1 MASFQIWVK
10 EKKTYV
16 ISTTVPLCI
25 LIAGWFLNIATEKKL
40 AYVGVAVALLTMLLA
55 IIFRKDAKKLSIF
68 TLDGF
73 LMLASLSFYMHFFL
87 AAFFLLILAVV
98 SFMVNRPK
106 QILIDESG
114 ILYPSLIPKKYD
126 WKQVNQ
132 ALLKDDILTIDLTSN
147 HLLQLVFEENELAG
161 IDAVAFNC
169 FCKKQVETFN
179 L

>member
-10 EKKTYV
+10 ENKTYV

-25 LIAGWFLNIATEKKL
+25 LIAGWFLNIAMEKKL
-40 AYVGVAVALLTMLLA
+40 AFLGVAIALLTLLLA
-55 IIFRKDAKKLSIF
+55 IIFRKDAKRLSIF
-68 TLDGF
+68 TLYGF
-73 LMLASLSFYMHFFL
+73 LILASLSFYMHFFL
-87 AAFFLLILAVV
+87 AAVFLLVLAVV

-106 QILIDESG
+106 QIIIDESG
-114 ILYPSLIPKKYD
+114 ILFPSFIPKKYG

-147 HLLQLVFEENELAG
+147 HLLQLVFEENELTG
-161 IDAVAFNC
+161 IDTVAFNC
-169 FCKKQVETFN
+169 FCKQQVEALN